1 VKNHY
6 ETLGVS
12 PQAAV
17 QVIRESY
24 QLLSQSYATE
34 KLSGDVTSV
43 DSKIAAID
51 EAYSILTDS
60 EARAE
65 YDKVY
70 KIYISHQDFDL
81 LVLKDPSLAGKVK
94 KHFFQLFSRLAQLYE
109 SLRRSSNR
117 WIAFFCGIF
126 LLFGCALFL
135 VYEGNNL
142 SGLNSTKSTSRDE
155 ARQKFEDEIGAEG
168 SPSESALAKGSGEKL
183 VDSQDKNGDASGVG
197 QDVGLNQRIAPRP
210 EPKPTPTPT
219 SKSAL
224 TESYDAKNVIT
235 NASDLSAD
243 LLNFV
248 RGQIQNRIP
257 NHSYIELTYENGNQ
271 GQGRVLWMMDDRHE
285 CSWPHN
291 SFIERLEYYC
301 LTFMDLSTD
310 IIGFSLLYG
319 PELPTLI
326 GETGYELS
334 GDILNF
340 SSATNF
346 RVIEIQ

>member
-109 SLRRSSNR
+109 CLRRSSNR
-117 WIAFFCGIF
+117 WMAVFCGIF

-135 VYEGNNL
+135 VYEGNNF
-142 SGLNSTKSTSRDE
+142 SGLNSTKSTGRDE
-155 ARQKFEDEIGAEG
+155 TRQKFEDGIGAEG
-168 SPSESALAKGSGEKL
+168 SPSETALAKGSGEKL
-183 VDSQDKNGDASGVG
+183 VDSQDKDGDASGVG

-210 EPKPTPTPT
+210 EPKPTPTP
-219 SKSAL
+219 KLAP
-224 TESYDAKNVIT
+224 TERYDARNVIT
-235 NASDLSAD
+235 NPSNLSAD

-257 NHSYIELTYENGNQ
+257 DHSYIELTYENGNQ
-271 GQGRVLWMMDDRHE
+271 GQGRVLWMIDDRHE

-326 GETGYELS
+326 GETGYEVS

-340 SSATNF
+340 SSATSF